1 MILQDIEDLNDKDY
15 EDVLEFSAD
24 ESTLKLRYVAALS
37 IIANFANDIDPT
49 LIPDDEKVDL
59 SICKMIMDGH
69 IEIEELSDSIHQNC
83 VLCYNRK
90 NFLGINFYA

>member
-24 ESTLKLRYVAALS
+24 ESTLKMRYVAALS

-49 LIPDDEKVDL
+49 LVPDDEKVDL

-69 IEIEELSDSIHQNC
+69 IEIEELSDSIH
-83 VLCYNRK
+83 
-90 NFLGINFYA
+90 

>member
-24 ESTLKLRYVAALS
+24 PTTLKIRYVAALS

-49 LIPDDEKVDL
+49 LLPDDEKVDL

-69 IEIEELSDSIHQNC
+69 IEIEELSDSVH
-83 VLCYNRK
+83 
-90 NFLGINFYA
+90 

>member
-15 EDVLEFSAD
+15 QDVLEFSAD
-24 ESTLKLRYVAALS
+24 PTTLKMRYVAALS

-49 LIPDDEKVDL
+49 LVPDDEKVDL

-69 IEIEELSDSIHQNC
+69 IEIEELSDSVH
-83 VLCYNRK
+83 
-90 NFLGINFYA
+90 

>member
-69 IEIEELSDSIHQNC
+69 IEIEELIDTIH
-83 VLCYNRK
+83 
-90 NFLGINFYA
+90 

>member
-49 LIPDDEKVDL
+49 LVPDDEKVDL

-69 IEIEELSDSIHQNC
+69 IEIEELIDTIH
-83 VLCYNRK
+83 
-90 NFLGINFYA
+90 

>member
-37 IIANFANDIDPT
+37 IIANFANHIDPT

-69 IEIEELSDSIHQNC
+69 IEIEELSDSIH
-83 VLCYNRK
+83 
-90 NFLGINFYA
+90 

>member
-15 EDVLEFSAD
+15 QDVLEFSAD
-24 ESTLKLRYVAALS
+24 PTTLKMRYVAALS

-69 IEIEELSDSIHQNC
+69 IEIEELSDSVH
-83 VLCYNRK
+83 
-90 NFLGINFYA
+90 

>member
-69 IEIEELSDSIHQNC
+69 IEIEELSDSIH
-83 VLCYNRK
+83 
-90 NFLGINFYA
+90 

>member
-15 EDVLEFSAD
+15 EDVLQFSAD

-49 LIPDDEKVDL
+49 LVPDDEKVDL

-69 IEIEELSDSIHQNC
+69 IEIEELSDSLH
-83 VLCYNRK
+83 
-90 NFLGINFYA
+90 

>member
-24 ESTLKLRYVAALS
+24 PTTLKIRYVAALS

-69 IEIEELSDSIHQNC
+69 IEIEELSDSVH
-83 VLCYNRK
+83 
-90 NFLGINFYA
+90 

>member
-24 ESTLKLRYVAALS
+24 PTTLKMRYVAALS

-49 LIPDDEKVDL
+49 LVPDDSKVDL

-69 IEIEELSDSIHQNC
+69 IEIEELSDSVH
-83 VLCYNRK
+83 
-90 NFLGINFYA
+90 

>member
-15 EDVLEFSAD
+15 EDVLQFSAD

-49 LIPDDEKVDL
+49 LVPDDEKVDL

-69 IEIEELSDSIHQNC
+69 IEIEELSDSIH
-83 VLCYNRK
+83 
-90 NFLGINFYA
+90 

>member
-69 IEIEELSDSIHQNC
+69 IEIEELSDSVH
-83 VLCYNRK
+83 
-90 NFLGINFYA
+90 

>member
-24 ESTLKLRYVAALS
+24 PTTLKIRYVAALS

-49 LIPDDEKVDL
+49 LLPDDEKVDL

-69 IEIEELSDSIHQNC
+69 IEIEELSDSIH
-83 VLCYNRK
+83 
-90 NFLGINFYA
+90 

>member
-24 ESTLKLRYVAALS
+24 PTTLKIRYVAALS
-37 IIANFANDIDPT
+37 IIANFANDIEPN

-69 IEIEELSDSIHQNC
+69 IEIEELIDTIH
-83 VLCYNRK
+83 
-90 NFLGINFYA
+90 

>member
-49 LIPDDEKVDL
+49 LVPDDEKVDL
-59 SICKMIMDGH
+59 SICKMIMDCH
-69 IEIEELSDSIHQNC
+69 IEIEELIDTIH
-83 VLCYNRK
+83 
-90 NFLGINFYA
+90 

>member
-1 MILQDIEDLNDKDY
+1 MILQDIEDLNKEDY

-24 ESTLKLRYVAALS
+24 ESTLKMRYVAALS

-69 IEIEELSDSIHQNC
+69 IEIEELSDSVH
-83 VLCYNRK
+83 
-90 NFLGINFYA
+90 

>member
-1 MILQDIEDLNDKDY
+1 MILQDIEDLNKEDY

-24 ESTLKLRYVAALS
+24 ESTLKMRYVAALS

-69 IEIEELSDSIHQNC
+69 IEIEELSDSIH
-83 VLCYNRK
+83 
-90 NFLGINFYA
+90 

>member
-15 EDVLEFSAD
+15 EDVLEFRAD
-24 ESTLKLRYVAALS
+24 KSTLKLRYVAALS

-69 IEIEELSDSIHQNC
+69 IEIEELSDSIH
-83 VLCYNRK
+83 
-90 NFLGINFYA
+90 

>member
-24 ESTLKLRYVAALS
+24 PTTLKMRYVAALS

-69 IEIEELSDSIHQNC
+69 IEIEELSDSVH
-83 VLCYNRK
+83 
-90 NFLGINFYA
+90 

>member
-15 EDVLEFSAD
+15 EDVLQFSAD

-37 IIANFANDIDPT
+37 IIANFAYDIDHT
-49 LIPDDEKVDL
+49 LVHDDEKVDL

-69 IEIEELSDSIHQNC
+69 IEIEELIDTIH
-83 VLCYNRK
+83 
-90 NFLGINFYA
+90 

>member
-1 MILQDIEDLNDKDY
+1 MCRRIRTCKRNLKIKIQDLNDKDY
-15 EDVLEFSAD
+15 EDVLQFSAD

-49 LIPDDEKVDL
+49 IVPDDEKVDL

-69 IEIEELSDSIHQNC
+69 IEIEELIDTIH
-83 VLCYNRK
+83 
-90 NFLGINFYA
+90 

>member
-1 MILQDIEDLNDKDY
+1 MILQDIEDLDKEDY

-24 ESTLKLRYVAALS
+24 QSTLPMRYVAALS

-69 IEIEELSDSIHQNC
+69 IEIEELIDTIH
-83 VLCYNRK
+83 
-90 NFLGINFYA
+90 